1 MQTTLLG
8 IGIAVILALLAALI
22 GPLFIDW
29 GEYRAAIESQASQMV
44 GAPVRVGGAIDVRLL
59 PTPSLKL
66 GDVQIGPAA
75 SAEKVTARGLAMEFG
90 LGALMQGEFRAS
102 QVALDRPEMRVG
114 LDRSG
119 VVQIPGLNIRFNPDR
134 LAIERLTI
142 NEGQLLLADAAS
154 SAQLVVEGLSLS
166 GEVGSLTGPLKV
178 EGTFTAKG
186 EHYAYRFSGSRR
198 GDDGGM
204 KVRLAIDPAERAL
217 AFESD
222 GTVWIES
229 GSPRFEGAATLSR
242 VVGTALPGGRVTVN
256 DPWKVFGKI
265 KATAKTVLV
274 DQLELLYGPESRL
287 VRLNGSAVMNLG
299 HDPRIAGTLTA
310 RQIDLDRAL
319 PNSELK
325 RLPFETIKSLVDE
338 FATIPPP
345 PVPIRVSLGIDSVMA
360 GGATLSAL
368 RGDVETS
375 AGVWSID
382 TLEMRAPGATQVLIA
397 GKLAV
402 ADRKVE
408 FQGPVKVDSS
418 DPAAFFAWIEG
429 RSVAGRP
436 TLGPMR
442 GSGTVTLG
450 RTRVAVDGLKAEIDR
465 KALEGRV
472 AYRFATAAAPARL
485 DAALNGS
492 ELDFDRGLAL
502 GSALFAST
510 SFERPGEV
518 ALALDVG
525 RASYSG
531 IEARKAQAVLTYDHS
546 GLKIERLSVADIG
559 GASLDASGRLDNAAD
574 AWRGSVALSVAAPRL
589 DGITTLAERFLP
601 QASDAIRRY
610 GPRVAPLKVN
620 ARLDLEPRPGN
631 ATGGRT
637 AAKLKLDGT
646 IAGIDVNLDSSGAGD
661 ISDPAAAV
669 MHIGGRLD
677 APDGRALAS
686 MVGLDTFANADSRP
700 ARITFVADGTPKRA
714 FRVDGKFAGTDLN
727 ASAAGTVTLSGEG
740 ALDGALRAANT
751 KLPRR
756 AGSVAVPADLR
767 AHLVI
772 DGHEVAVTDLTGKV
786 AGAAV
791 KGGLTFGLGEPLQ
804 VNGRIETDQVDAGE
818 LFAIIAGAPPS
829 ASGGR
834 STEWVAEPFGR
845 PTVPALEGRVEFRT
859 ANAQWMA
866 GVATK
871 DLAGTIKF
879 EPSGFALADVTGR
892 MADGRLALRVE
903 VRRERA
909 GLSLRSHVK
918 LTNADMP
925 VLLAGALRP
934 PAAGRISL
942 EADLEGQGLSPASLV
957 GSVTGAGTMTA
968 ENIEVSGLD
977 PGAIDAVIN
986 ALEFDR
992 GLASNPGRVT
1002 QIANSGLDAG
1012 KLKIPLATAP
1022 IVIAD
1027 GRAQVAKVSAS
1038 AQNTDISG
1046 SISLALADW
1055 QVDARLTMTA
1065 PPRKNAP
1072 TAERPVMAVIVKGP
1086 LAAARRSVDVTN
1098 LVGWATMRAVD
1109 QEAKRLDEAE
1119 KERRRLEAAVDAL
1132 RRQSDTGTAAP
1143 PQTPPPYPP
1152 PQAGEGRVG
1161 APAPA
1166 AAGFDRRTR
1175 LGPSGPPGPDR

>member
-1 MQTTLLG
+1 VQTTLLG
-8 IGIAVILALLAALI
+8 IGIAIILALLGALV

-29 GEYRAAIESQASQMV
+29 GEYRAVIESEASQMV

-59 PTPSLKL
+59 PTPSLQL
-66 GDVQIGPAA
+66 GNVQIGPAA
-75 SAEKVTARGLAMEFG
+75 SAEKVAARGLAMEFG
-90 LGALMQGEFRAS
+90 LGALLQGEFRAR
-102 QVALDRPEMRVG
+102 QVTLDSPEMRVG

-119 VVQIPGLNIRFNPDR
+119 AMQIPGVKIRFDADR

-142 NEGQLLLADAAS
+142 NDGQLLLADAAS
-154 SAQLVVEGLSLS
+154 GAQLAIEGLNLS
-166 GEVGSLTGPLKV
+166 GEVGSLIGPFKV

-204 KVRLAIDPAERAL
+204 KVRLAIEPAERAL

-222 GTVWIES
+222 GTVWIEGS
-229 GSPRFEGAATLSR
+229 SPRFEGTATLTR

-287 VRLNGSAVMNLG
+287 VRLNGSAIVNLG
-299 HDPRIAGTLTA
+299 SDPRVAGTLTA

-325 RLPFETIKSLVDE
+325 RLPFETIKLLVDE
-338 FATIPPP
+338 FATVPPP
-345 PVPIRVSLGIDSVMA
+345 PVPIRVSLGIDSLMA
-360 GGATLSAL
+360 GGATLSAV
-368 RGDVETS
+368 RGNVETS
-375 AGVWSID
+375 ADGWRID
-382 TLEMRAPGATQVLIA
+382 TLELRAPGATQMLIA
-397 GKLAV
+397 GKLAL

-418 DPAAFFAWIEG
+418 DPAVFFAWIEG
-429 RSVAGRP
+429 RSAAGRP
-436 TLGPMR
+436 ALGPMR

-450 RTRVAVDGLKAEIDR
+450 RARVAVDGLKAEIDR

-502 GSALFAST
+502 GSALFASI
-510 SFERPGEV
+510 SFERPGEI

-525 RASYSG
+525 RASYAG

-574 AWRGSVALSVAAPRL
+574 AWRGSVALSVTAPRL

-601 QASDAIRRY
+601 QTSDAIRKY

-620 ARLDLEPRPGN
+620 AKLDVEPRPGN

-646 IAGIDVNLDSSGAGD
+646 IAGIDVNLDGSGAGD
-661 ISDPAAAV
+661 VSDPAAAV
-669 MHIGGRLD
+669 MHIAGRLD
-677 APDGRALAS
+677 ADGRALATL
-686 MVGLDTFANADSRP
+686 VGLDTFANADSRP

-727 ASAAGTVTLSGEG
+727 ASAAGTLTLSGEG
-740 ALDGALRAANT
+740 VLDGALRAANA

-767 AHLVI
+767 AHLAI
-772 DGHEVAVTDLTGKV
+772 DGHEVAVTDITGKV

-791 KGGLTFGLGEPLQ
+791 KGGLTFGLGEPLR

-818 LFAIIAGAPPS
+818 LFAIITSAPPS

-845 PTVPALEGRVEFRT
+845 PMVPALEGRVEFRT

-892 MADGRLALRVE
+892 MADGRLALGVE

-925 VLLAGALRP
+925 VLLAGALRG
-934 PAAGRISL
+934 PAAGRLSL

-992 GLASNPGRVT
+992 GLASNPGRVN

-1022 IVIAD
+1022 ILIAD
-1027 GRAQVAKVSAS
+1027 GRAQLTRVSAS

-1046 SISLALADW
+1046 SLSLALADW
-1055 QVDARLTMTA
+1055 QLDARLTMTA

-1072 TAERPVMAVIVKGP
+1072 TAERPVMAVTVRGP
-1086 LAAARRSVDVTN
+1086 LAAARRSVDVTG
-1098 LVGWATMRAVD
+1098 LIGWATMRAVD

-1132 RRQSDTGTAAP
+1132 RRQSDTGTAVP
-1143 PQTPPPYPP
+1143 PQTGLSPS
-1152 PQAGEGRVG
+1152 
-1161 APAPA
+1161 APA
-1166 AAGFDRRTR
+1166 AAGVDRRTR
-1175 LGPSGPPGPDR
+1175 LGPAGPPGPDR

>member
-1 MQTTLLG
+1 LVQTTLLS

-29 GEYRAAIESQASQMV
+29 GEYRAAIESEASQMV

-59 PTPSLKL
+59 PTPSLNL
-66 GDVQIGPAA
+66 GNVQIGAAA
-75 SAEKVTARGLAMEFG
+75 STEKVTARGLAMEFG
-90 LGALMQGEFRAS
+90 LGAMMQGEFRAR
-102 QVALDRPEMRVG
+102 QVTLDRPEMRVG

-119 VVQIPGLNIRFNPDR
+119 AVQIPGVKVRFDADR

-142 NEGQLLLADAAS
+142 NDGQLLLADAAS
-154 SAQLVVEGLSLS
+154 GAQLAIEGLHLS
-166 GEVGSLTGPLKV
+166 GEAGSLMGPFKV

-186 EHYAYRFSGSRR
+186 EHYAYRISGSRR
-198 GDDGGM
+198 ADDGGM

-242 VVGTALPGGRVTVN
+242 VVGTALPDGRVTVN

-274 DQLELLYGPESRL
+274 DQLELLYGPEARL
-287 VRLNGSAVMNLG
+287 VRLNGSAIVNLG
-299 HDPRIAGTLTA
+299 PDPRVAGTLTA

-325 RLPFETIKSLVDE
+325 RLPFETVKLLVDE
-338 FATIPPP
+338 FAAIPPP
-345 PVPIRVSLGIDSVMA
+345 PMPIRLSLGIDSVMA

-375 AGVWSID
+375 ADGWRLE
-382 TLEMRAPGATQVLIA
+382 TLELRAPGATQMLIA

-402 ADRKVE
+402 AERKLE

-429 RSVAGRP
+429 RSAAGRLA
-436 TLGPMR
+436 LGPMR

-450 RTRVAVDGLKAEIDR
+450 RARIAVDGLKAEIDR

-510 SFERPGEV
+510 TFERPEEV

-525 RASYSG
+525 RASYAG
-531 IEARKAQAVLTYDHS
+531 IEARKAQAALTYDHS
-546 GLKIERLSVADIG
+546 GLKIERLSIADIG
-559 GASLDASGRLDNAAD
+559 GASLDASGRLENAAD

-601 QASDAIRRY
+601 QTSDALRKY
-610 GPRVAPLKVN
+610 GPRIAPLKIN
-620 ARLDLEPRPGN
+620 AKLDVEPRPGN
-631 ATGGRT
+631 AAGGRS
-637 AAKLKLDGT
+637 AAKLQLDGT
-646 IAGIDVNLDSSGAGD
+646 IAGIDVSLDGSGAGD
-661 ISDPAAAV
+661 ISDPAAGV

-686 MVGLDTFANADSRP
+686 LIGLDTFANAESRP

-727 ASAAGTVTLSGEG
+727 GSAAGTVTLSGEG
-740 ALDGALRAANT
+740 ALDVALRAADT

-756 AGSVAVPADLR
+756 AGSAAVPADLR
-767 AHLVI
+767 ARVVL
-772 DGHEVAVTDLTGKV
+772 DGHEVAVTDLAGKI

-791 KGGLTFGLGEPLQ
+791 KGSVTFGLGEPLQ

-818 LFAIIAGAPPS
+818 LFAIMTSAPTS
-829 ASGGR
+829 ASSGGR
-834 STEWVAEPFGR
+834 VTEWVAEPFGR
-845 PTVPALEGRVEFRT
+845 PMVPALEGHVEFRT
-859 ANAQWMA
+859 ANAQWLSGA
-866 GVATK
+866 AIK
-871 DLAGTIKF
+871 DLAGILKF
-879 EPSGFALADVTGR
+879 ESSGFALADVTGR
-892 MADGRLALRVE
+892 MADGRLALSAE

-909 GLSLRSHVK
+909 GLTLHSHVK
-918 LTNADMP
+918 LTNADIP
-925 VLLAGALRP
+925 VLLAGALRA
-934 PAAGRISL
+934 PAGGRISL
-942 EADLEGQGLSPASLV
+942 EADLAGQGLSPASLV
-957 GSVTGAGTMTA
+957 GSVTGAGTVTA
-968 ENIEVSGLD
+968 ENIEASGLD
-977 PGAIDAVIN
+977 PGAIDAAIN

-992 GLASNPGRVT
+992 GLASNAGRVT
-1002 QIANSGLDAG
+1002 QIVNGALDVG
-1012 KLKIPLATAP
+1012 KLKVPLATAP

-1027 GRAQVAKVSAS
+1027 GRAQLAKVSAS
-1038 AQNTDISG
+1038 AQSTDISG

-1055 QVDARLTMTA
+1055 QLDARLTMMA

-1072 TAERPVMAVIVKGP
+1072 TAERPVMAVTIRGP
-1086 LAAARRSVDVTN
+1086 LAAARRSVDVTS
-1098 LVGWATMRAVD
+1098 LIGWTTMRAVD

-1132 RRQSDTGTAAP
+1132 RRQSDTGTAVP
-1143 PQTPPPYPP
+1143 MQTPPPSPS
-1152 PQAGEGRVG
+1152 PQAGEGRAG
-1161 APAPA
+1161 ASAPA
-1166 AAGFDRRTR
+1166 AGGSDRRTR
-1175 LGPSGPPGPDR
+1175 LGPSAPDR